1 MTVRQKYLPGHGDS
15 NNATKIFSGTKK
27 DKTSQIHFVLQATT
41 TRKNV
46 SNPYGF
52 YMFSKDKNIFIYI
65 ATKQKEVK
73 EYELDFS
80 VCYNSG
86 KIDNPYGF
94 YKF

>member
-1 MTVRQKYLPGHGDS
+1 MTL
-15 NNATKIFSGTKK
+15 SGTKK
-27 DKTSQIHFVLQATT
+27 VKTSKIHLVLQATT
-41 TRKNV
+41 SRKNV

-52 YMFSKDKNIFIYI
+52 YMFLKDKNMFIYI

-86 KIDNPYGF
+86 KIDKPCGF